1 MATILNLQVKD
12 DTINNILPGNPF
24 YVDIKGSVNICLIRC
39 GQEIEACNN
48 VNFSTMTNYGKI
60 LVLNPDPN
68 KKSKCNIK
76 LAFDTSNDNTNV
88 NGDANYLFEKAF
100 FTVPSLHKLNGQI
113 CDMETFLI
121 FSSIQ
126 KNGNVLYV
134 CLCTLSNGTN
144 MVKNN
149 DPKLLNY
156 KLMNELFSKN
166 NTVPEIFGTNQINGS
181 PNPVDLSNFIP
192 PEGLR
197 NFYDYTHPNNSK
209 VNFRIY
215 QTQMAVSND
224 ILNILKSKLT
234 PGNIYQ
240 NFKNA
245 IAQTIN
251 PPEGLF
257 FYFSEDLTNMYKSYA
272 SNIDDGSKEKD
283 KFENSADSII
293 EEQIAHENQQETEQ
307 KLKKIDIEQNGE
319 NEHDPIE
326 NNDFIEEKPETF
338 DDKPNNINKTVTFI
352 FFVITFLLI
361 VNSLNTYL
369 VNKFFTPSKNIS
381 QNDLPKYLSE
391 ITSTNMRQIL
401 GTKFKFCLNLFI
413 QALVT
418 GILICFLV
426 IYIISN
432 NSNETSNVLYSI
444 IMFLLFIIFLNS
456 GLSIYLNLNYFFY
469 RLKSIYD
476 DDFSQKEIFL
486 FKEAREKIYASK
498 SIYNLIKY
506 TFSNDY
512 TNLLR
517 TTGQSGGGD
526 EDKSEGEDES
536 KDANVNTIN
545 AVPGSNND
553 NDKRIK
559 IAMAKET
566 CNNIKS
572 FGGFI
577 NLLLMPIL
585 KEKFS
590 ENKRWQT
597 NLYIYIGFMILFFI
611 IGSLLDLKFLTV
623 CDDTGINVLINLL
636 ISTVT
641 YIPII
646 ITFLTS
652 IHIISKAGPLTI
664 VVLVLSIIALLF
676 GFLGVPFVKSKKLL
690 NNPVFWIVIAIFIII
705 VLIIIVSYFIAKS
718 RTKEGIE
725 GEIGGKGE
733 DENDGEGNMTKASA
747 PSIEYLLMKDKFQ
760 EEREKRLLFQQ
771 AYEEL
776 KTGKMSESSENGVV
790 DRNDENNATK
800 IHTVTKVSEM
810 DEIEKMK
817 IKSNSNKQIILKL
830 QNQLEYLSVEK
841 KNWITEKTELT
852 NEINKLNGEKTNIEN
867 QMKILNSEKEK
878 LLQNIEH
885 KNNQINAL
893 QEEIN
898 NIQTKLSKKNG
909 ELKDKNN
916 SFKKSE
922 QNMINQLH
930 ILEEQIKSLYKEY
943 EDLEKSRENLLEEL
957 NIYYNKS
964 NELEEKLNETTQLL
978 AISKEKYEK
987 YMLNNL
993 KEILEEILKI
1003 TTNIPAIIEEKD
1015 GLISA
1020 LNELYQHIGKTNLIE
1035 GETST
1040 KNKGEINLLSNII
1053 KTTINEL
1060 INSINNPTS

>member
-12 DTINNILPGNPF
+12 DTINNILPGSPF

-121 FSSIQ
+121 FSSTQ
-126 KNGNVLYV
+126 KNGNILYV

-144 MVKNN
+144 MVQNN

-307 KLKKIDIEQNGE
+307 KLKKIDIEQNGQ
-319 NEHDPIE
+319 NEQDPIE
-326 NNDFIEEKPETF
+326 NNDFTEEKKETF
-338 DDKPNNINKTVTFI
+338 DDKPNKINQTVTFI
-352 FFVITFLLI
+352 FFIIGFLFA
-361 VNSLNTYL
+361 VNCLNTYL
-369 VNKFFTPSKNIS
+369 VNNFFTPSKGIS
-381 QNDLPKYLSE
+381 ESDLSKYLSE
-391 ITSTNMRQIL
+391 MTSNNMKQIL
-401 GTKFKFCLNLFI
+401 GTKFKFYLNLFV
-413 QALVT
+413 QAFVSFILVF
-418 GILICFLV
+418 FLT
-426 IYIISN
+426 IYIINN

-444 IMFLLFIIFLNS
+444 IMFLLFIIFLNG

-476 DDFSQKEIFL
+476 DDFSQKEL
-486 FKEAREKIYASK
+486 FFFKYIKEKIYENK
-498 SIYNLIKY
+498 NIYSTISNSIKY
-506 TFSNDY
+506 TLFNDY
-512 TNLLR
+512 TDLLR
-517 TTGQSGGGD
+517 TNIQSGGAI
-526 EDKSEGEDES
+526 EP
-536 KDANVNTIN
+536 
-545 AVPGSNND
+545 VPGSNNN
-553 NDKRIK
+553 NDQTIK
-559 IAMAKET
+559 MAMVKDD

-577 NLLLMPIL
+577 KLLLMPIL

-611 IGSLLDLKFLTV
+611 IGSLLDLKFLTI
-623 CDDTGINVLINLL
+623 CDDNGINFMVNLL

-646 ITFLTS
+646 ITFLAS
-652 IHIISKAGPLTI
+652 IHIISNLGPLKI
-664 VVLVLSIIALLF
+664 VVLVLCIIALLF

-690 NNPVFWIVIAIFIII
+690 NNPVFWIVIAVFIII

-718 RTKEGIE
+718 KTKESD
-725 GEIGGKGE
+725 GEIGGKVE
-733 DENDGEGNMTKASA
+733 DGTGGEGNMTKASA

-776 KTGKMSESSENGVV
+776 KTGKMSEPTETTSVGEGN
-790 DRNDENNATK
+790 TK
-800 IHTVTKVSEM
+800 YDGNLITA
-810 DEIEKMK
+810 EKEKIKEMK
-817 IKSNSNKQIILKL
+817 IKSNSNNLTILNLENKIKGIE
-830 QNQLEYLSVEK
+830 NQLETLTTQRIKLNANSTKKNGNIMNLTEKLKNLTAEKDVWTEEK
-841 KNWITEKTELT
+841 KKLEDKITELT
-852 NEINKLNGEKTNIEN
+852 KSIEKLKKEKEELENLVNEKISDINGLKKKIKDIENEIVEKENEITN
-867 QMKILNSEKEK
+867 LNSE
-878 LLQNIEH
+878 
-885 KNNQINAL
+885 
-893 QEEIN
+893 
-898 NIQTKLSKKNG
+898 
-909 ELKDKNN
+909 LK
-916 SFKKSE
+916 S
-922 QNMINQLH
+922 
-930 ILEEQIKSLYKEY
+930 
-943 EDLEKSRENLLEEL
+943 
-957 NIYYNKS
+957 
-964 NELEEKLNETTQLL
+964 T
-978 AISKEKYEK
+978 KEKYEK

-993 KEILEEILKI
+993 KEILEEIQKI
-1003 TTNIPAIIEEKD
+1003 TTNIPKTIEEKNK
-1015 GLISA
+1015 LISA
-1020 LNELYQHIGKTNLIE
+1020 LNELYTHIGKKDSEIK
-1035 GETST
+1035 GETSNE
-1040 KNKGEINLLSNII
+1040 NKEEIKTLSNTIN
-1053 KTTINEL
+1053 TTIDEL
-1060 INSINNPTS
+1060 INSIKKSPSSTSATSSNV